1 MPLLIAKRN
10 PDSQDG
16 LPFDASLRI
25 KRRAAIGA
33 DALSIEDRHL
43 NQGLEEAAGLPDHP
57 DVSRLV
63 DCAEKASTLLKAMG
77 HDGRLTILCHLRTGP
92 KSVTELENLLSAR
105 QAIVSQQLA
114 RLRLEGLVSARRE
127 GQAIFYSLLDPK
139 VTAIIELLAQLYDVV
154 EHG

>member
-1 MPLLIAKRN
+1 MPFV
-10 PDSQDG
+10 P
-16 LPFDASLRI
+16 DASHNDP
-25 KRRAAIGA
+25 GWCW
-33 DALSIEDRHL
+33 DRHFDETGTL
-43 NQGLEEAAGLPDHP
+43 TIGDLQGRDGDDDPDKVCDLAGLITQ
-57 DVSRLV
+57 
-63 DCAEKASTLLKAMG
+63 AEQASTLLKAMG

-139 VTAIIELLAQLYDVV
+139 VTEMIEVLARLYDKTTR
-154 EHG
+154 G